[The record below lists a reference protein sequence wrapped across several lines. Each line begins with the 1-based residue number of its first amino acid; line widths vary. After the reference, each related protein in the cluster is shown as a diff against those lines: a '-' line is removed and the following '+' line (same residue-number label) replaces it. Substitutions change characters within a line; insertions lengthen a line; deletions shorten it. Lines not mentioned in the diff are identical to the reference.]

1 MATGAGRVLH
11 RLAARQG
18 LAARLAARLVPFQ
31 DLHGQGLADQRLDLL
46 ELTQLVL
53 AHQGDG
59 LAAAPGTAGATDAVD
74 VILRHLGQLEVDHVG
89 QLIDVET
96 PCGDVGGNQHPHL
109 AFTKIRQRPV
119 AGPLAL
125 VTVDGDRIQA
135 IFLHLLG
142 EPVGNL
148 LGAHEHQHPLPVA
161 TANHVGEHLP
171 AAFPIDLDDALAYLL
186 GGGVA
191 GIHLDEGGILEQIVR
206 QRLDVIGEGGG
217 EEQGLT
223 LLRQGLHDAANV
235 GDEPHVEHSV
245 RFIQHQY
252 LEGAQGQGA
261 LGQQIQQAARGGD
274 QDVDPELDGVQ
285 VRLDADAAIGDQ
297 GTKRQVV
304 GIFDDAFAHLG
315 GQLPGRGQ
323 HQGSHLAA
331 TATAMVGQQS
341 MKHGQ
346 GETGR
351 LARACLGAA
360 QHVLPGQDGG
370 NGLLLDGGGL
380 FVTQLLDGPQDVR

>member
-1 MATGAGRVLH
+1 M
-11 RLAARQG
+11 
-18 LAARLAARLVPFQ
+18 
-31 DLHGQGLADQRLDLL
+31 ADQRLDGL
-46 ELTQLVL
+46 ELTELVL

-59 LAAAPGTAGATDAVD
+59 LTAAPGAAGTADAVD

-89 QLIDVET
+89 QLIDVQA
-96 PCGDVGGNQHPHL
+96 PGGDVGGNQHPHL
-109 AFTKIRQRPV
+109 ALAKIRQRPV

-125 VTVDGDRIQA
+125 VAVDGDGVQTV
-135 IFLHLLG
+135 FLHLLG
-142 EPVGNL
+142 EPVGDL

-161 TANHVGEHLP
+161 TADHVGEQLP
-171 AAFPIDLDDALAYLL
+171 AAFPIDLDDALGHLL

-223 LLRQGLHDAANV
+223 LVRQRLHDAADI
-235 GDEPHVEHSV
+235 GDEAHVEHAI
-245 RFIQHQY
+245 RFIQHQQ
-252 LEGAQGQGA
+252 LQGAQGQCP

-297 GTKRQVV
+297 GAKRQVV
-304 GIFDDAFAHLG
+304 GVVDDALAHLG

-323 HQGSHLAA
+323 HQGAHLAA
-331 TATAMVGQQS
+331 ATTAVVGQQT
-341 MKHGQ
+341 MEHGQ

-351 LARACLGAA
+351 LACACLGAA

-380 FVTQLLDGPQDVR
+380 FITQLLDGPQDVRGQTQFIE